1 MECFQK
7 DYNTIIAA
15 IAISI
20 FVFMITTELSKRQ
33 LILFSGVLIAPLLI
47 YIALQQEHEQHT
59 IKFMTLSTGFYLIL
73 LLIQELMKKKN
84 VEMTHPASW

>member
-47 YIALQQEHEQHT
+47 YIALQQEQHT